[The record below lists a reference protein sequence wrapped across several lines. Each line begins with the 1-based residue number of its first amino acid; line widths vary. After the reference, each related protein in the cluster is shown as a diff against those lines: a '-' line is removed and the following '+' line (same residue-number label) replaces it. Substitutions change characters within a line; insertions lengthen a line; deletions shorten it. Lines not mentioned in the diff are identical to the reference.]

1 MRKKKQLPS
10 SPQEWLEEIAEG
22 YLDAS
27 GVIPFAP
34 LVDQEITP
42 DNLFHL
48 GPALCFKFRG
58 MEPTPEELESVT
70 KTVLSSY
77 IVTEENTPGIFS
89 APEFAFA
96 FCYLSSHFVCDIID
110 EETAYALIEYVED
123 NLKELKWLCGED

>member
-1 MRKKKQLPS
+1 MTQKKPLPS
-10 SPQEWLEEIAEG
+10 SPQARLDEIAEA

-58 MEPTPEELESVT
+58 MEPSPEELDSVT

-77 IVTEENTPGIFS
+77 LVTEENTPGIFF
-89 APEFAFA
+89 APELAFA
-96 FCYLSSHFVCDIID
+96 FCYLSSHFVCDLID
-110 EETAYALIEYVED
+110 EEMAYSLIEYVED
-123 NLKELKWLCGED
+123 HIKDLRWLSSDD